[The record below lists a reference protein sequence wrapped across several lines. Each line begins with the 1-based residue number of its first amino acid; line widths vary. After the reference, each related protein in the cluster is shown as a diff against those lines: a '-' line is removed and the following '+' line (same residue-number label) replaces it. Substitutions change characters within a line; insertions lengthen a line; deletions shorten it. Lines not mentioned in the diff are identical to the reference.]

1 MLSKLPQNLV
11 FVLLFDVLPNIVM
24 MCKFVVDNTP
34 PITSCIIFAVVA
46 KHLGAA
52 LHVAPSVVVA

>member
-11 FVLLFDVLPNIVM
+11 FMLLFDVLLNIIM

-34 PITSCIIFAVVA
+34 PITSCIICAVVV
-46 KHLGAA
+46 KHHGTA
-52 LHVAPSVVVA
+52 LHMASYVVVA